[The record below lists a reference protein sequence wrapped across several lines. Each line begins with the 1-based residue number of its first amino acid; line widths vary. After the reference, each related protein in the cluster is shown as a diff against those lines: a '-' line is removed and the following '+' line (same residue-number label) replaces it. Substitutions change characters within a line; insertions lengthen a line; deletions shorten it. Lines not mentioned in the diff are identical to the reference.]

1 MSDQDPSEMTDEEL
15 FEAYDEVVDAGV
27 GLGASGMS
35 IGPAVREAT
44 PLKQEMKKRGIW
56 GDRR

>member
-1 MSDQDPSEMTDEEL
+1 MSDKDPSEMSDEEL
-15 FEAYDEVVDAGV
+15 FDAYDDVVDAGV
-27 GLGASGMS
+27 GLGSRGMS
-35 IGPAVREAT
+35 IGPAVMEAT